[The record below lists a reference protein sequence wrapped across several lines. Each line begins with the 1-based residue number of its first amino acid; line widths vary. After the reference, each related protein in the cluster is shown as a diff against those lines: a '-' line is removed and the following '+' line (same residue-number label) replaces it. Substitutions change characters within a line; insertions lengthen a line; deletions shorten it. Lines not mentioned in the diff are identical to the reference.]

1 MACRN
6 CVMCF
11 EFAAVAGVVDGLYK
25 RIQEEGA
32 PKWFG
37 LDGKESDATVSAA
50 LEAGYTTQTRVDCSL
65 YESQINAES
74 RFVLLEE
81 IDSTTKQPTGVLVQV
96 ETKPDG
102 SLVYTNMATGAVYVA
117 PAGTELVKEEDS
129 DFELVRTLGCDAGT
143 SIEKR
148 EWFKVG
154 VAVAVASAVVN
165 VATGAAHAL
174 SGAETWGSYCV
185 AGTRFTEPTLVCAK
199 VRAAAAPAA
208 IPAGTVTEKLY
219 RVVEQNAVTGVPV
232 ATKFYKQ
239 SDNSEVVVGDAAGNY
254 WVDDGCC

>member
-11 EFAAVAGVVDGLYK
+11 VFAAVAGVVDGLYK

-50 LEAGYTTQTRVDCSL
+50 LEDAYATQTRVDCSL

-81 IDSTTKQPTGVLVQV
+81 VDSTTKQPTGVLVQI

-102 SLVYTNMATGAVYVA
+102 SLVYTNMATGAVYA
-117 PAGTELVKEEDS
+117 ATAGTELVKEEDS
-129 DFELVRTLGCDAGT
+129 DFELVRTLGCDAGV

-165 VATGAAHAL
+165 VATGADHAL
-174 SGAETWGSYCV
+174 SGSETWGSYCV
-185 AGTRFTEPTLVCAK
+185 AGTRFTEPDLVCAK
-199 VRAAAAPAA
+199 LRAADAPAP

-219 RVVEQNAVTGVPV
+219 RVIEQNVVTGAPI
-232 ATKFYKQ
+232 ATRFYKQ
-239 SDNSEVVVGDAAGNY
+239 SDGTEVKVDDAAGTY

>member
-11 EFAAVAGVVDGLYK
+11 GFSGVAGVTDGFYK

-37 LDGKESDATVSAA
+37 LDGKQVAAA
-50 LEAGYTTQTRVDCSL
+50 LNASLEGAYTTQTRVDFSL

-81 IDSTTKQPTGVLVQV
+81 IDSTTKQPTGTLVQV

-102 SLVYTNMATGAVYVA
+102 SLVYTNMATGAIYAA

-154 VAVAVASAVVN
+154 VALAVASAVVN
-165 VATGAAHAL
+165 VATGAAHTL
-174 SGAETWGSYCV
+174 SSAETWGSYCV
-185 AGTRFTEPTLVCAK
+185 AGTKFTEPTLVCAK

-239 SDNSEVVVGDAAGNY
+239 TDNSEVTVGDAAGNY

>member
-1 MACRN
+1 MSCN
-6 CVMCF
+6 SCVMCF
-11 EFAAVAGVVDGLYK
+11 AMVGVAGVTDGYYK
-25 RIQEEGA
+25 RVSEEGSA
-32 PKWFG
+32 KWFG
-37 LDGKESDATVSAA
+37 LDGKQVAAA
-50 LEAGYTTQTRVDCSL
+50 LNASLEGAYAAQTRVDCSL

-81 IDSTTKQPTGVLVQV
+81 IDSTTKQPTGTLVQV

-102 SLVYTNMATGAVYVA
+102 SLVYTNMATGAIYAA

-154 VAVAVASAVVN
+154 VALAVASAVIN

-185 AGTRFTEPTLVCAK
+185 AGTKFTEPTLVCAK
-199 VRAAAAPAA
+199 LRTAAAPAA
-208 IPAGTVTEKLY
+208 IPAGTNPTNLY
-219 RVVEQNAVTGVPV
+219 RVVEYSSTTGAPV
-232 ATKFYKQ
+232 ATKYYKQ
-239 SDNSEVVVGDAAGNY
+239 ADNSEVTVGDAAGNY
-254 WVDDGCC
+254 WVDDSCC

>member
-1 MACRN
+1 MSCRN

-11 EFAAVAGVVDGLYK
+11 LFASMAGVVDGLYK

-37 LDGKESDATVSAA
+37 LDGKEATSMVSAA
-50 LEAGYTTQTRVDCSL
+50 LEGGYTTQIRVDCAL
-65 YESQINAES
+65 YEAQINAES

-81 IDSTTKQPTGVLVQV
+81 IDATTKQPTGVLVQV

-102 SLVYTNMATGAVYVA
+102 TLVYTNMATGAVYAA

-129 DFELVRTLGCDAGT
+129 DFELVRTNGCDAGV

-165 VATGAAHAL
+165 VATGAAHTA

-185 AGTRFTEPTLVCAK
+185 AGTRFTESALVCGK
-199 VRAAAAPAA
+199 VRTAAAPAA
-208 IPAGTVTEKLY
+208 IPAGTATEKLY
-219 RVVEQNAVTGVPV
+219 RVTEQNAVTGVPV

-239 SDNSEVVVGDAAGNY
+239 SDNSEVTVGNAAGNY